1 MKKLILSFAL
11 FVVAFCSVQ
20 AQRVLIDKV
29 IAKVGGE
36 LVLLSEVEEQ
46 FSYASEQRGGLD
58 PEMRCQILEQIMV
71 QKLLV
76 NQAKL
81 DSVEVGDEEVATQL
95 DARFERIL
103 QMMGGDTKQFED
115 FYGQTIPE
123 AREGMRAELKNQL
136 LSDRMRSQVMGSI
149 VVTPSEVKEFFAR
162 IPVDTLPYFNSEVEV
177 REIVMKPE
185 VNPEEEM
192 RAKNQLEEIKQ
203 RIEAGEDFAE
213 LAITYSDDPGSGRN
227 GGDLGMTKRGS
238 FVPEFEAAAY
248 SLENGGIS
256 EVIRSEFGYHLIQ
269 LIERRGNSI
278 HARHILIKPEI
289 TYADMD
295 RTKAKLDSVA
305 AAINADSLPFEYAVK
320 LYSNDKVQ
328 SFNNAGLLTNPKTGN
343 TFFEIGDLET
353 DIFFTIDTMEVGNV
367 SEAIQFTDQRGE
379 DMFRVVLLQSRTKP
393 HKASLEQ
400 DYSKIQMAA
409 INEKK
414 GLYLSSWVKDKVGS
428 TFVDVVSNYDTCPNL
443 DHWKKEVVVNEGKIT
458 TP

>member
-46 FSYASEQRGGLD
+46 FSYASEQSGGIE
-58 PEMRCQILEQIMV
+58 PEVRCQILEQIMV

-81 DSVEVGDEEVATQL
+81 DSVEVADEEVETQL

-123 AREGMRAELKNQL
+123 AREGMRSELRNQL
-136 LSDRMRSQVMGSI
+136 LTDRMRSQVMGSI

-162 IPVDTLPYFNSEVEV
+162 IPVDSLPYFNSEVEV

-185 VNPEEEM
+185 VNSEEDA
-192 RAKNQLEEIKQ
+192 RAKNQLEDIKQ

-213 LAITYSDDPGSGRN
+213 LAATYSDDPGSGRN

-248 SLENGGIS
+248 NLENGEIA
-256 EVIRSEFGYHLIQ
+256 EIIKSEFGFHLIQ

-295 RTKAKLDSVA
+295 KTKAKLDSVA
-305 AAINADSLPFEYAVK
+305 SVINADSLSFPFAVK
-320 LYSNDKVQ
+320 FYSNDKVQ

-353 DIFFTIDTMEVGNV
+353 DIFFTIDTMDVGRV
-367 SEAIQFTDQRGE
+367 SEAAQFTDQRGE
-379 DMFRVVLLQSRTKP
+379 DMFRAVLLQSRTDP
-393 HKASLEQ
+393 HKASLDQ

-414 GLYLSSWVKDKVGS
+414 GLFLSGWVDNKINA
-428 TFVDVVSNYDTCPNL
+428 TFVNVVSNYATCPNL
-443 DHWKKEVVVNEGKIT
+443 EKWKKEIVVSE
-458 TP
+458 

>member
-11 FVVAFCSVQ
+11 FIVAFYSLQ
-20 AQRVLIDKV
+20 AQKVLIDKV
-29 IAKVGGE
+29 IAKVGSE

-46 FSYASEQRGGLD
+46 YSYASEQRGGIP
-58 PEMRCQILEQIMV
+58 PEVRCQILEQIMV

-81 DSVEVGDEEVATQL
+81 DSVEVGDAEVETQL

-115 FYGQTIPE
+115 FYGQGIPE
-123 AREGMRAELKNQL
+123 AREGMRSELKNQL
-136 LSDRMRSQVMGSI
+136 LTDRMRSQVMGGI
-149 VVTPSEVKEFFAR
+149 VVTPSEVKDFFAR
-162 IPVDTLPYFNSEVEV
+162 IPVDSLPYFNSEVEV

-185 VNPEEEM
+185 VNAEEEA

-256 EVIRSEFGYHLIQ
+256 EVIRSEFGFHLIQ

-305 AAINADSLPFEYAVK
+305 TAINLDSLPFSYAVK

-353 DIFFTIDTMEVGNV
+353 DIFFTIDTMEVGMV
-367 SEAIQFTDQRGE
+367 SEAVQFTDQRGE
-379 DMFRVVLLQSRTKP
+379 EMFRAILLQSRTEP

-400 DYSKIQMAA
+400 DYSKIQLAA

-414 GLYLSSWVKDKVGS
+414 GLFLSGWVDGKINS
-428 TFVDVVSNYDTCPNL
+428 TFVNIVSNYETCPNL
-443 DHWKKEVVVNEGKIT
+443 KKWSKEIAVNE
-458 TP
+458 

>member
-11 FVVAFCSVQ
+11 LAVVFCSIE

-29 IAKVGGE
+29 VAKVGSE
-36 LVLLSEVEEQ
+36 LILLSEVEEQ
-46 FSYASEQRGGLD
+46 YSYASEQRGGIP
-58 PEMRCQILEQIMV
+58 PEARCQILEQIMV

-81 DSVEVGDEEVATQL
+81 DSVEVGDEEVETQL

-123 AREGMRAELKNQL
+123 AREGMRSELKNQL
-136 LSDRMRSQVMGSI
+136 LTDRMRSQVMGSI

-162 IPVDTLPYFNSEVEV
+162 IPVDSLPYFNSEVEV

-185 VNPEEEM
+185 VNAEEEA
-192 RAKNQLEEIKQ
+192 RAKNQLEEIKK

-305 AAINADSLPFEYAVK
+305 AVLNADSLPFEYAVK
-320 LYSNDKVQ
+320 LYSSDKVQ

-379 DMFRVVLLQSRTKP
+379 DMFRAVLLQSRTEP

-414 GLYLSSWVKDKVGS
+414 GLFLNSWVKNKVNS
-428 TFVDVVSNYDTCPNL
+428 TFVNVVSNYDTCPNL
-443 DHWKKEVVVNEGKIT
+443 DHWKKEVAVNE
-458 TP
+458 

>member
-1 MKKLILSFAL
+1 MKKLIISTAL
-11 FVVAFCSVQ
+11 LAVVFCSVS
-20 AQRVLIDKV
+20 AQEMLIDKV
-29 IAKVGGE
+29 VAKVGSE

-46 FSYASEQRGGLD
+46 YTYASEQRGGIP
-58 PEMRCQILEQIMV
+58 PEVRCQILEQIMV

-81 DSVEVGDEEVATQL
+81 DSVEVGDAEVETQL

-115 FYGQTIPE
+115 FYGQGIPE
-123 AREGMRAELKNQL
+123 AREGMRSELKNQL
-136 LSDRMRSQVMGSI
+136 LTDRMRSLVMGGI
-149 VVTPSEVKEFFAR
+149 VVTPSEVKDFFAR
-162 IPVDTLPYFNSEVEV
+162 IPADSLPYFNSEVEA

-185 VNPEEEM
+185 VNAEED
-192 RAKNQLEEIKQ
+192 AKARKQLEDIKQ
-203 RIEAGEDFAE
+203 RIDAGEDFAE

-248 SLENGGIS
+248 SLENGGLS
-256 EVIRSEFGYHLIQ
+256 EIVRSEFGYHLIE

-295 RTKAKLDSVA
+295 RTKAKLDSVV
-305 AAINADSLPFEYAVK
+305 NVLNTDSLPFEYAVK

-328 SFNNAGLLTNPKTGN
+328 SYNNAGLLTNPKTGN

-353 DIFFTIDTMEVGNV
+353 DIFFTIDTMEVGKV
-367 SEAIQFTDQRGE
+367 SQAVQFTDQRGE
-379 DMFRVVLLQSRTKP
+379 EMFRAVLLQSRTEP

-400 DYSKIQMAA
+400 DYSKIQLAA

-414 GLYLSSWVKDKVGS
+414 GQFLSGWVEDKINS
-428 TFVDVVSNYDTCPNL
+428 TFVNVVSNYETCPNL
-443 DHWKKEVVVNEGKIT
+443 NAWNKEDVASGSK
-458 TP
+458 

>member
-46 FSYASEQRGGLD
+46 FSYASEQRGGLE

-81 DSVEVGDEEVATQL
+81 DSVEVSDEEVATQL

-123 AREGMRAELKNQL
+123 AREGMRSELKNQL
-136 LSDRMRSQVMGSI
+136 LTDRMRSQVMGSI
-149 VVTPSEVKEFFAR
+149 VVTPSEVKAFFAR
-162 IPVDTLPYFNSEVEV
+162 IPVDSLPYFNSEVEV

-295 RTKAKLDSVA
+295 RTKAKLDSIVN
-305 AAINADSLPFEYAVK
+305 AINADSLPFSYAVK

-328 SFNNAGLLTNPKTGN
+328 SYNNAGLLTNPKTGN
-343 TFFEIGDLET
+343 TFFEIGDLDT
-353 DIFFTIDTMEVGNV
+353 DIFFMVEPMKVGEV
-367 SEAIQFTDQRGE
+367 SAAAQFTDQRGE
-379 DMFRVVLLQSRTKP
+379 EMFRAVLLQSRTDP

-414 GLYLSSWVKDKVGS
+414 GLYLSSWVKDKVNS
-428 TFVDVVSNYDTCPNL
+428 TFVNVVSDYDTCPNL
-443 DHWKKEVVVNEGKIT
+443 NHWKKEVVVSE
-458 TP
+458 